1 MVGNTAPATRPQLP
15 KELMASS
22 TFLLKRL
29 GFSAKEQAIEA
40 YERLGLN
47 PYHHAVLAL
56 LDEGSRETQGA
67 IADAL
72 GYDRGQ
78 LVGLLDELEEK
89 GLVERRRDPSDRRRH
104 TVNLTSDGRRTLA
117 KIRTLAAALEDEFL
131 ASLDA
136 AQRHQLQALLQQ
148 LAEQHLPNCG
158 MSAPQASPASL

>member
-1 MVGNTAPATRPQLP
+1 
-15 KELMASS
+15 MASS